1 MRSFLGAAGIACVC
15 AYMSSLGCAAVDA
28 PGNSGR
34 SGSGGSSAGSAGT
47 FGGGGSISIGGFGGS
62 GQSGTCVNLQCQQ
75 DNCTR
80 GACTQTT
87 PCPNG
92 AKTTVSG
99 VVTDPAGKTPL
110 YNVVV
115 YVPNE
120 PLAELPT
127 GASCDTCASPYSG
140 RPIAAAL
147 TDSAGRFSIEHV
159 PIGDNIPLVIQIG
172 KWRRAVTVPSVA
184 ACANTPVGAALTHLP
199 RNRSEGNIPKIA
211 IANGGSD
218 ALNCLLRKIG
228 VDDSEFTLQTGVG
241 RVNQYAGLNAP
252 TTLADGTAL
261 TGTSMLWGNATG
273 MKSYDIMLMSCEG
286 NDNSGAG
293 AASLAMRQAVKDF
306 ADAGGRVFG
315 SHWHNSWV
323 FDGPAPWPTVA
334 KHASGAHG
342 FTTDITVPIV
352 TSFPKGKAF
361 AEWMVNVGGSATFGE
376 LVIHGAEHSVDSTN
390 AGAQSWIAGTDSQNG
405 KPMVQY
411 FSFNTPVEVAPEQ
424 QCGRVVM
431 SDLHV
436 SASTAAGM
444 PSDSGKQPFPGGCV
458 TTDLTPQELALEFML
473 FDLSYCVSPD
483 DKPPPTPDVG
493 FIEQ

>member
-1 MRSFLGAAGIACVC
+1 MKRFFGAITVALSCVC
-15 AYMSSLGCAAVDA
+15 AGAYMSSGCANVNA
-28 PGNSGR
+28 PISTGR
-34 SGSGGSSAGSAGT
+34 GGASSTGTAGIT
-47 FGGGGSISIGGFGGS
+47 GGGGISFGGAGGS
-62 GQSGTCVNLQCQQ
+62 AQTGVCVNLQCQQ

-99 VVTDPAGKTPL
+99 IVYDPAGKTPL

-115 YVPNE
+115 YVPNA
-120 PLAELPT
+120 PLAEIAT
-127 GASCDTCASPYSG
+127 GASCDTCSSPYSG
-140 RPIAAAL
+140 RPITAAL
-147 TDSAGRFSIEHV
+147 TDANGRFSVEHM

-172 KWRRAVTVPSVA
+172 KWRRAVTIPSVA
-184 ACANTPVGAALTHLP
+184 ACADTPVAASLTHLP
-199 RNRSEGNIPKIA
+199 RNRSEGHIPKIA

-228 VDDSEFTLQTGVG
+228 VDTGEFTPESGAG

-252 TTLADGTAL
+252 ATNADGSSV
-261 TGTSMLWGNATG
+261 TSTSTLWGSAAS
-273 MKSYDIMLMSCEG
+273 MKAYDIMLMSCEG

-293 AASLAMRQAVKDF
+293 AASTGMRQAVKDF

-315 SHWHNSWV
+315 SHWHNAWV

-334 KHASGAHG
+334 KHSSGAHG
-342 FTTDITVPIV
+342 FDADITVTIE
-352 TSFPKGKAF
+352 TNFPKGKAF
-361 AEWMVNVGGSATFGE
+361 ADWMLNVGGSTTLGQM
-376 LVIHGAEHSVDSTN
+376 VIHGGEHSVDATN
-390 AGAQSWIAGTDSQNG
+390 AGAQRWIYGQDASKNT
-405 KPMVQY
+405 PMVQY

-436 SASTAAGM
+436 SAGT
-444 PSDSGKQPFPGGCV
+444 PSDSGKQPFPNGCV
-458 TTDLTPQELALEFML
+458 TTELTPQEKALEFML
-473 FDLSYCVSPD
+473 FDLSSCVMPD
-483 DKPPPTPDVG
+483 DKPPSVPDVG
-493 FIEQ
+493 FIGAF

>member
-1 MRSFLGAAGIACVC
+1 MRSFFGAAAVAGAC
-15 AYMSSLGCAAVDA
+15 AYMSLGCAAVEV
-28 PGNSGR
+28 SGGAGR
-34 SGSGGSSAGSAGT
+34 GGSSAATGS
-47 FGGGGSISIGGFGGS
+47 GGGGGASINIGGFGGS
-62 GQSGTCVNLQCQQ
+62 GPPGGGCVNLQCRQ

-80 GACTQTT
+80 GACTQT

-92 AKTTVSG
+92 GKTTVSG
-99 VVTDPAGKTPL
+99 VVYDPAGKTPL

-120 PLAELPT
+120 ALADIPT
-127 GASCDTCASPYSG
+127 GASCDTCSSPYSG

-147 TDSAGRFSIEHV
+147 TDSAGRFSVEHV
-159 PIGDNIPLVIQIG
+159 PVGDNIPLVIQIG
-172 KWRRAVTVPSVA
+172 KWRRAVTIPSVA
-184 ACANTPVGAALTHLP
+184 ACADTPVEASLTHLP
-199 RNRSEGNIPKIA
+199 RNKGEGHIPRIA

-228 VDDSEFTLQTGVG
+228 VDTGEFTSESGAG

-252 TTLADGTAL
+252 TTNADGTTL
-261 TGTSMLWGNATG
+261 TGTSTLWGSAAG
-273 MKSYDIMLMSCEG
+273 MKAYDLVLMSCEG

-293 AASLAMRQAVKDF
+293 AAPMTMRQAVKDF

-315 SHWHNSWV
+315 SHWHNAWV
-323 FDGPAPWPTVA
+323 FNGPNPWPTVA

-342 FTTDITVPIV
+342 FTSDITVPIV
-352 TSFPKGKAF
+352 TTFPKGMAF
-361 AEWMVNVGGSATFGE
+361 AEWMVNVGGSTTPGE

-390 AGAQSWIAGTDSQNG
+390 PGAQSWIAGTDSQNG

-436 SASTAAGM
+436 SASAAAGL

-458 TTDLTPQELALEFML
+458 TTDLTPQEKALEFML
-473 FDLSYCVSPD
+473 FDLSSCVIPD
-483 DKPPPTPDVG
+483 DKPPSTPDVG
-493 FIEQ
+493 FIEN

>member
-1 MRSFLGAAGIACVC
+1 M
-15 AYMSSLGCAAVDA
+15 SLGCANVTA
-28 PGNSGR
+28 PTSTP
-34 SGSGGSSAGSAGT
+34 GSGGAAPLGT
-47 FGGGGSISIGGFGGS
+47 GGGGGSINIGGFGGS
-62 GQSGTCVNLQCQQ
+62 GQSGACVNLQCQQ
-75 DNCTR
+75 DSCTR

-99 VVTDPAGKTPL
+99 TVFDPAGQTPL

-120 PLAELPT
+120 PLADIPT

-147 TDSAGRFSIEHV
+147 TDSSGHFSLPHMPV
-159 PIGDNIPLVIQIG
+159 GDKIPLVIQIG

-184 ACANTPVGAALTHLP
+184 ACTDTPVDAGLTRLP
-199 RNRSEGNIPKIA
+199 RNNSEGHIPKIA

-218 ALNCLLRKIG
+218 ALNCLLKKIG
-228 VDDSEFTLQTGVG
+228 VDTAEFTSEKGAG

-252 TTLADGTAL
+252 TTNADGTTV
-261 TGTSMLWGNATG
+261 TGTATLWGSAAG
-273 MKSYDIMLMSCEG
+273 MKAYDLMLMSCEG

-293 AASLAMRQAVKDF
+293 AASTAMRQAVKDF

-315 SHWHNSWV
+315 SHWHNAWV
-323 FDGPAPWPTVA
+323 FEGPTPWPTVA
-334 KHASGAHG
+334 KHSSGAHG
-342 FTTDITVPIV
+342 FDTDITVPII
-352 TSFPKGKAF
+352 TTFPKGMAF
-361 AEWMVNVGGSATFGE
+361 AEWMVNVGGSSTPGQI
-376 LVIHGAEHSVDSTN
+376 VIHGAEHSVDSTN
-390 AGAQSWIAGTDSQNG
+390 PGAQSWIAGQDATNN

-411 FSFNTPVEVAPEQ
+411 FSFNTPVEVVPEQ

-436 SASTAAGM
+436 SASAAAGA
-444 PSDSGKQPFPGGCV
+444 PSDSGKQPFPNGCV

-473 FDLSYCVSPD
+473 FDLSSCVMPD
-483 DKPPPTPDVG
+483 DKKPGVPDVG
-493 FIEQ
+493 YIGAL

>member
-1 MRSFLGAAGIACVC
+1 MKSFFGPAAIACAS
-15 AYMSSLGCAAVDA
+15 AYMSFGCAAVVA
-28 PGNSGR
+28 PSTPGT
-34 SGSGGSSAGSAGT
+34 GGAPAGT
-47 FGGGGSISIGGFGGS
+47 GGGAGTHINIGGFGGS
-62 GQSGTCVNLQCQQ
+62 GPSGGGCVNLQCGQ

-80 GACTQTT
+80 GACTQT

-92 AKTTVSG
+92 GKTTVSG
-99 VVTDPAGKTPL
+99 VVYDPAGKTPL

-120 PLAELPT
+120 PLADIAT

-147 TDSAGRFSIEHV
+147 TDSAGRFSVEHV
-159 PIGDNIPLVIQIG
+159 PVGDNIPLVIQIG
-172 KWRRAVTVPSVA
+172 KWRRAVTIPSVA
-184 ACANTPVGAALTHLP
+184 ACADTPVDAALTHLP
-199 RNRSEGNIPKIA
+199 RNKSEGHIPRIA

-228 VDDSEFTLQTGVG
+228 VDTAEFSPETGAG

-252 TTLADGTAL
+252 TTNVDGSTVTSTATL
-261 TGTSMLWGNATG
+261 WSSAGT
-273 MKSYDIMLMSCEG
+273 MKAYDIMLMSCEG

-293 AASLAMRQAVKDF
+293 AASTAMRQAVKDF

-315 SHWHNSWV
+315 SHWHNAWV
-323 FDGPAPWPTVA
+323 FEGPAPWPTVA

-342 FTTDITVPIV
+342 FDADITVPIV
-352 TSFPKGKAF
+352 TSFPKGQAF
-361 AEWMVNVGGSATFGE
+361 AEWMVNVGGSTSFGQ
-376 LVIHGAEHSVDSTN
+376 LVIHGAEHSVDATN

-411 FSFNTPVEVAPEQ
+411 FSFSTPVEVAPEQ

-436 SASTAAGM
+436 SASAAAGM
-444 PSDSGKQPFPGGCV
+444 PSDSGKQPFPSGCV
-458 TTDLTPQELALEFML
+458 TTELTPQEKALEFML
-473 FDLSYCVSPD
+473 FDLSSCVMPD
-483 DKPPPTPDVG
+483 DKPPSTPDVG
-493 FIEQ
+493 FIARGAF